1 MENKNNLSIYLKET
15 AARRDASGRN
25 LANVPNESLLNY
37 NSRMCFISQ
46 LVQKWPSITRK
57 ENLKYIIIARKE

>member
-1 MENKNNLSIYLKET
+1 MENKNNLSTYLKET

-46 LVQKWPSITRK
+46 LVQKWPSIK
-57 ENLKYIIIARKE
+57 